1 MLLQARIS
9 VESAL
14 AKAEKGRRLS
24 DMRAGAARCC
34 LFIYIVLCRCTHFA
48 VHSFHRTSTAE
59 SERLLRSSQEQL
71 EAAKREA
78 VMFKRTAHHAL
89 PKQQHASQSHISQPL
104 LNSYIGSAI
113 RCV

>member
-1 MLLQARIS
+1 

-24 DMRAGAARCC
+24 DMRAGGACC
-34 LFIYIVLCRCTHFA
+34 FIFIRITLCRCTHFVA
-48 VHSFHRTSTAE
+48 HSIHRTSAAE
-59 SERLLRSSQEQL
+59 SERLLRSCQEQL

-78 VMFKRTAHHAL
+78 VMFKRTAHHAP